1 MRFSSVTLVLA
12 LVVVPVTVVGAPATA
27 QEPAGTI
34 TGTVVDSVSGEP
46 IADAEVT
53 LVRVDGSTV
62 GTTRSDRRGGFRFS
76 SVPAGRYEVRVRRV
90 GYAASVV
97 EVTVGEAGS
106 ATVRAALRGVLTLA
120 ELRVETPSRGGEP
133 WLTSPSATTPVDADD
148 IAAKVLLTPVDA
160 VRAAPGFDI
169 SNKGIIQSTFAVRG
183 DRSASSGAMLMLT
196 DYRYAGVP
204 SLGFNVAYLVPTAP
218 DDIERI
224 EVVRG
229 PGSALYGP
237 NAHRGVLHI
246 VTRSP
251 FDATGGSIALS
262 GGERSLV
269 QGTGRGAARLSNHVA
284 VKVSGDYVRAD
295 DWEYVDPEDSLPRD
309 LAIERAAAEGRLDWR
324 SAADSTAVTVS
335 TRLGWAQAFNL
346 VDAVSAVGGVQV
358 HDWRY
363 SYVQTR
369 LTRGSFSANAM
380 YNWSDAGQSFLLRSG
395 SPLVDN
401 SRVAAVQVQHGTRL
415 GGRHDL
421 GYGVD
426 ARYTEPRTGGTIHGR
441 YENDDEIAE
450 LGAYL
455 QGRARVVD
463 SLDLIAA
470 VRVDYHDRLGDVVW
484 SPRLGIVWQP
494 RTGHALRLTYN
505 RAFNSP
511 DPGDLFPD
519 VVVGSLRPL
528 VPYDVRLLGTPTGGF
543 HFRRDGALCMR
554 SPFVPD
560 PTACLPPDATAT
572 WPAVV
577 MIAADSFRVDL
588 SDVPQPDATQVG
600 TVFGVLDIESE
611 IFGPADVNA
620 LSDIAPDRRTITT
633 AVEAGYKGLIAG
645 ALLIAVDVYH
655 NWVKDAFGP
664 RYVATP
670 NAFYDSVSLA
680 SYLEQFRPPDAAR
693 VIAGVIGQVPAGTVT
708 PWESGMHDLL
718 VFEPQGGTVTFWG
731 VDVAVTAE
739 LGPTSVSASYSWVS
753 DDSIP
758 NVAVAGSYVLNG
770 PRNKGSAGVTYR
782 DRRSRFRAGIEG
794 RLVSSFPV
802 VSGRYSGRVDEYGVV
817 DVRLGASVPGLRGVD
832 VSLDALNVL
841 DNRHQEFVGAPEI
854 GRLLIARVRATF

>member
-1 MRFSSVTLVLA
+1 
-12 LVVVPVTVVGAPATA
+12 
-27 QEPAGTI
+27 
-34 TGTVVDSVSGEP
+34 
-46 IADAEVT
+46 
-53 LVRVDGSTV
+53 
-62 GTTRSDRRGGFRFS
+62 
-76 SVPAGRYEVRVRRV
+76 
-90 GYAASVV
+90 
-97 EVTVGEAGS
+97 
-106 ATVRAALRGVLTLA
+106 
-120 ELRVETPSRGGEP
+120 
-133 WLTSPSATTPVDADD
+133 
-148 IAAKVLLTPVDA
+148 VDA

-183 DRSASSGAMLMLT
+183 DRSATSGAMLMLT

-204 SLGFNVAYLVPTAP
+204 SLGFNVAYLVPAAP

-246 VTRSP
+246 ITRSP
-251 FDATGGSIALS
+251 FESTGGSVALA

-269 QGTGRGAARLSNHVA
+269 QGTGRVAVRLSDHIA
-284 VKVSGDYVRAD
+284 AKVSGDYVRGE
-295 DWEYVDPEDSLPRD
+295 DWQYIDPRETVARD
-309 LAIERAAAEGRLDWR
+309 FAIERAAAQARVDWR
-324 SAADSTAVTVS
+324 SDSARGATIVS
-335 TRLGWAQAFNL
+335 TSIGWAEAFNL

-358 HDWRY
+358 RDWQS
-363 SYVQTR
+363 SYLQAR
-369 LTRGSFSANAM
+369 LTRGAFSANAM
-380 YNWSDAGQSFLLRSG
+380 YNWSDAGESFLLRG
-395 SPLVDN
+395 GAPLVDN
-401 SRVAAVQVQHGTRL
+401 SRVAAVQAQHGTRF

-421 GYGVD
+421 AYGVD

-441 YENDDEIAE
+441 YENDDEITE

-455 QGRARVVD
+455 QGRTRVVD

-494 RTGHALRLTYN
+494 RPGHAVRLTYN

-519 VVVGSLRPL
+519 VVGDSLGFGF
-528 VPYDVRLLGTPTGGF
+528 PYGVRLLGTPAGGF
-543 HFRRDGALCMR
+543 HFRRNGSLCMR

-560 PTACLPPDATAT
+560 PTACLPPDATVT

-577 MIAADSFRVDL
+577 RVADSLGFDL
-588 SDVPQPDATQVG
+588 SDIQAPDATQVG
-600 TVFGVLDIESE
+600 TTFGVLNIESQS
-611 IFGPADVNA
+611 FGPADLNA
-620 LSDIAPDRRTITT
+620 LSDIAPRRRTITT
-633 AVEAGYKGLIAG
+633 AVEAGYKGLVGG
-645 ALLIAVDVYH
+645 AVLIAVDVYH

-670 NAFYDSVSLA
+670 NAFYDSLSLA
-680 SYLEQFRPPDAAR
+680 SYLEQYRPPDVAR
-693 VIAGVIGQVPAGTVT
+693 GIAGAIGQVPAGTVT
-708 PWESGMHDLL
+708 PWESGTHDLL

-731 VDVAVTAE
+731 VDVAVSAE

-770 PRNKGSAGVTYR
+770 PRNKGSVGVTYR
-782 DRRSRFRAGIEG
+782 DPGSRYRAGIEG

-802 VSGRYSGRVDEYGVV
+802 VSGEYSGRVDEYGVV

-854 GRLLIARVRATF
+854 GRLLIGRVRATF

>member
-1 MRFSSVTLVLA
+1 MRVSSVTLALA
-12 LVVVPVTVVGAPATA
+12 LVLVPVIVARAPATA

-34 TGTVVDSVSGEP
+34 IGTVVDSVSGEP

-53 LVRVDGSTV
+53 LARADGSVV
-62 GTTRSDRRGGFRFS
+62 GSTRSDRRGGFRFA
-76 SVPAGRYEVRVRRV
+76 SVPAGRFEVRVRRV

-97 EVTVGEAGS
+97 EVTVDEVGS
-106 ATVRAALRGVLTLA
+106 ATVGVALRGVLTLS
-120 ELRVETPSRGGEP
+120 ELRVETPSRGGER
-133 WLTSPSATTPVDADD
+133 WLTSPSAATPVDASD
-148 IAAKVLLTPVDA
+148 IAEKVVLTPVDA

-196 DYRYAGVP
+196 DYRYAGIP

-224 EVVRG
+224 EIVRG

-251 FDATGGSIALS
+251 FDSTGGSIALS
-262 GGERSLV
+262 GGERSLI
-269 QGTGRGAARLSNHVA
+269 QGTARGAARLSNHVA
-284 VKVSGDYVRAD
+284 VKISGDYVRAD
-295 DWEYVDPEDSLPRD
+295 DWEYVDPEETVPRD

-324 SAADSTAVTVS
+324 SAADSTATTVS

-358 HDWRY
+358 RDWRY

-369 LTRGSFSANAM
+369 VTRGSFSANAL
-380 YNWSDAGQSFLLRSG
+380 YNWSDAGQSFRLRHG
-395 SPLVDN
+395 APLVDN
-401 SRVAAVQVQHGTRL
+401 SRVAAVQVQHGARV

-494 RTGHALRLTYN
+494 RAGHALRLTYN

-519 VVVGSLRPL
+519 VVGDSLGFGL
-528 VPYDVRLLGTPTGGF
+528 PYGVRLLGTPAGGF

-560 PTACLPPDATAT
+560 PTSCLPPDATVT

-577 MIAADSFRVDL
+577 RIADSLGVDL
-588 SDVPQPDATQVG
+588 SDIPPPDATQVE
-600 TVFGVLDIESE
+600 TRFDVLDIESRS
-611 IFGPADVNA
+611 FGPADVNA
-620 LSDIAPDRRTITT
+620 LSDISPDRRTITT

-664 RYVATP
+664 QYVATP

-680 SYLEQFRPPDAAR
+680 SYLEQFRPPDAAGA
-693 VIAGVIGQVPAGTVT
+693 VAGAIGQVPAGTVT
-708 PWESGMHDLL
+708 PWESGTHDLL

-739 LGPTSVSASYSWVS
+739 IGPTSVSASYSWVS

-794 RLVSSFPV
+794 RVVSSFPV
-802 VSGRYSGRVDEYGVV
+802 VSGRYRGRVDEYGVV

-854 GRLLIARVRATF
+854 GRLVIARVRASF